1 MLIIGLTGGIGM
13 GKSTAAARFK
23 ANGIAVLDAD
33 AEVHR
38 LYAGP
43 AVPLIEAAFP
53 GTTGPAGVDRAR
65 LAAAVL
71 ADPAGFKRVEA
82 IIHPLVRDAQRAF
95 LRAEKECGAA
105 MAVLEV
111 PLLLETGG
119 HARVD
124 VVILVSAPADV
135 QARRV
140 LPRPGMTPGKLD
152 QILARQMPDD
162 EKRRLAD
169 FVVDTS
175 GTIPETEA
183 HIDRIIANLRTR
195 SGTAYARAWA

>member
-23 ANGIAVLDAD
+23 AHGIAVIDAD

-65 LAAAVL
+65 LVAAVL
-71 ADPAGFKRVEA
+71 ADPVGFKRVEA
-82 IIHPLVRDAQRAF
+82 IIHPLVLEAERVLLHAENQR
-95 LRAEKECGAA
+95 GAA

-124 VVILVSAPADV
+124 VVVVVSAPADV
-135 QARRV
+135 QRRRV

-152 QILARQMPDD
+152 QILARQMPDA
-162 EKRRLAD
+162 EKRKLAD

-175 GTIPETEA
+175 GALAETEA
-183 HIDRIIANLRTR
+183 QIDRIIANLRTR
-195 SGTAYARAWA
+195 PGTAYARVWA

>member
-13 GKSTAAARFK
+13 GKSTAAARFR

-43 AVPLIEAAFP
+43 AVPLVEAAFP
-53 GTTGPAGVDRAR
+53 GTTGPAGVDRTK

-82 IIHPLVRDAQRAF
+82 IIHPLVLEAERAF
-95 LRAEKECGAA
+95 LRAEKARGAT

-119 HARVD
+119 DKRVD
-124 VVILVSAPADV
+124 VVIVVSAPADV
-135 QARRV
+135 QRQRV
-140 LPRPGMTPGKLD
+140 LQRPGMTLEKLG
-152 QILARQMPDD
+152 QILLRQMPDA
-162 EKRRLAD
+162 EKRTRAD
-169 FVVDTS
+169 FVVDT
-175 GTIPETEA
+175 GGALAETEA
-183 HIDRIIANLRTR
+183 QIDQIIATLRTR
-195 SGTAYARAWA
+195 SGTAFERAWA

>member
-124 VVILVSAPADV
+124 VVVLVSAPVDV
-135 QARRV
+135 QRRRV

>member
-13 GKSTAAARFK
+13 GKSTAAARFR

-43 AVPLIEAAFP
+43 AVPLVEAAFP
-53 GTTGPAGVDRAR
+53 GTTGPAGVDRTK

-82 IIHPLVRDAQRAF
+82 IIHPLVLEAERAF
-95 LRAEKECGAA
+95 LRAEKARGAT

-119 HARVD
+119 DKRVD
-124 VVILVSAPADV
+124 VVIVVSAPADV
-135 QARRV
+135 QRQRV
-140 LPRPGMTPGKLD
+140 LQRPGMTLEKLG
-152 QILARQMPDD
+152 QILLRQMPDA
-162 EKRRLAD
+162 EKRTRAD
-169 FVVDTS
+169 FVVDT
-175 GTIPETEA
+175 GGALAETEA
-183 HIDRIIANLRTR
+183 QIDRIIATLRTR
-195 SGTAYARAWA
+195 SGTAFERAWA